1 MDTDANDSKWME
13 RRSTVVYAMRSA
25 TFGTWRM
32 LTLGAEYSSWAGCPE
47 SLHQPAPVTCQSSDT
62 SSIHSEQ
69 SERDQKMDS
78 PLQYDAVTQL
88 HQRAASAGGSGQHDI
103 IHTHQVLNSTPWS
116 KPNRTENMLFR
127 DNGEAFKRMSCE
139 PFWDELLRM
148 ARFTGDLPTRYGSG
162 GAGGGAGR
170 GAPGAG
176 RGGARPGGPPGGQ
189 RMYKQSMAQRARTMA
204 IYNPNPVK
212 QNCFTVN
219 RSLFIF
225 REDNL
230 IRKYAKRITE
240 WPYPLYQ
247 KYLILATIIAN
258 CIVLALEQHLPASD
272 KTPMS
277 ERLDDTEPYFI
288 GIFCFE
294 AGIKIIA
301 LGFAFHKGSYLR
313 NGWNVM
319 DFVVVL
325 TG

>member
-1 MDTDANDSKWME
+1 
-13 RRSTVVYAMRSA
+13 
-25 TFGTWRM
+25 
-32 LTLGAEYSSWAGCPE
+32 
-47 SLHQPAPVTCQSSDT
+47 
-62 SSIHSEQ
+62 
-69 SERDQKMDS
+69 
-78 PLQYDAVTQL
+78 
-88 HQRAASAGGSGQHDI
+88 
-103 IHTHQVLNSTPWS
+103 
-116 KPNRTENMLFR
+116 
-127 DNGEAFKRMSCE
+127 
-139 PFWDELLRM
+139 M
-148 ARFTGDLPTRYGSG
+148 ARFADDLPTRYGGS
-162 GAGGGAGR
+162 AGGGGR

-176 RGGARPGGPPGGQ
+176 RGGARGGIGGGGQ

-212 QNCFTVN
+212 QNCLTVN

-240 WPYPLYQ
+240 WPYPSAFSVQY
-247 KYLILATIIAN
+247 
-258 CIVLALEQHLPASD
+258 ALFTSFD

-294 AGIKIIA
+294 AAIKIIA